1 MFESEFMYWN
11 SLRKDIAHYKAEK
24 EKIADAIVE
33 ALDKRFPGLSAQV
46 EMRDVAT
53 PVTFHRY
60 TGNWQ
65 GSYEGWLLTPR
76 NITLQM
82 KKNLPGLQNF
92 YMIGQWVQPGGG
104 LPSGLTTGCHVI
116 QILCKRD
123 KKRFTAKA

>member
-1 MFESEFMYWN
+1 
-11 SLRKDIAHYKAEK
+11 
-24 EKIADAIVE
+24 
-33 ALDKRFPGLSAQV
+33 
-46 EMRDVAT
+46 MRDIAT

-104 LPSGLTTGCHVI
+104 LPSGLMTGYHVI
-116 QILCKRD
+116 QILCKLD